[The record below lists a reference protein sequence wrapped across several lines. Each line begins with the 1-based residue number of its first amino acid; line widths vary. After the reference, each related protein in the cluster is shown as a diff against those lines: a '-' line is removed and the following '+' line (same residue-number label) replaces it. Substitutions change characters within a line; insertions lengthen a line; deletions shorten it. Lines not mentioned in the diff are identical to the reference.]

1 MNNSLLKEITESGF
15 VFEVSSDYFQ
25 SKSIYT
31 NTKQTYKFYNEGLI
45 IENGSINTG
54 MKYCDFYS
62 ISDESTSF
70 VLCITPDQTI
80 TFNKD
85 KLDVYQLSFFD
96 LLISNIKNEIQK
108 VRHIEHKN
116 NIPLGIVLLIA
127 LFLFNSLVIIKGI
140 NLTLT
145 VFIYSVLM
153 TNLNFVI
160 YNRYIGILNKKA
172 ITYICILSIAT
183 VILSYYIFYVKY
195 YYNYYTLFGY
205 SFGEVFI
212 KLFSLID
219 DDVVIDF
226 CFGSSIT
233 SLIGVAFNISFIKKY
248 SISSSEAPTFIDN
261 KENYHYSKKTNKS
274 TLIIVTTIL
283 LGVCIILTGP
293 DTSNS
298 NKSRYVVG
306 GYYNETP
313 IIERYEGDLKELKD
327 ADSAAY
333 NKAIEVLS
341 DQKCIKNYNV
351 DEYYIYKNDE
361 IINIYANFDSE
372 DYQLYYDVSY
382 FGLNVECEWSDWYA
396 SNGVYNCIDLMIK
409 TNGTGYSVITIT
421 NDYNDDVI
429 KIFVDGI
436 SKNRNDQ
443 SNNIM
448 YLIK

>member
-1 MNNSLLKEITESGF
+1 MTLE
-15 VFEVSSDYFQ
+15 
-25 SKSIYT
+25 
-31 NTKQTYKFYNEGLI
+31 
-45 IENGSINTG
+45 
-54 MKYCDFYS
+54 
-62 ISDESTSF
+62 
-70 VLCITPDQTI
+70 QTI

-96 LLISNIKNEIQK
+96 LLISNIKNDIQK

-116 NIPLGIVLLIA
+116 NIPLGIVLLIV

-160 YNRYIGILNKKA
+160 YNRYIGILNKKV
-172 ITYICILSIAT
+172 ITYIFILSIAT
-183 VILSYYIFYVKY
+183 AILSYYIFYVKY

-219 DDVVIDF
+219 DGVVIDF

-233 SLIGVAFNISFIKKY
+233 SLIGVAFNIPFIKKY
-248 SISSSEAPTFIDN
+248 SISSSESPTFIDN

-274 TLIIVTTIL
+274 TLIIVATIL

-298 NKSRYVVG
+298 NKSRYVVD

-313 IIERYEGDLKELKD
+313 IIERYESDLKR
-327 ADSAAY
+327 
-333 NKAIEVLS
+333 
-341 DQKCIKNYNV
+341 
-351 DEYYIYKNDE
+351 
-361 IINIYANFDSE
+361 
-372 DYQLYYDVSY
+372 
-382 FGLNVECEWSDWYA
+382 
-396 SNGVYNCIDLMIK
+396 
-409 TNGTGYSVITIT
+409 T
-421 NDYNDDVI
+421 
-429 KIFVDGI
+429 
-436 SKNRNDQ
+436 
-443 SNNIM
+443 
-448 YLIK
+448 